1 MTPTNPSPDVAIRL
15 ALVDDQSLV
24 RAGFRMVLDAQADME
39 VVAEAGDGREAID
52 VLQQNPADVVLMDIR
67 MPRMDGV
74 AATEALCA
82 RPGGPRVIVLT
93 TFDLDEYAHTAL
105 RAGASGFL
113 LKDAGPEELLTAIR
127 AVHGGDSV
135 IAPSTTR
142 RLIEHFSDHL
152 GPSPAPAIPDP
163 ATDPRLGELTGRE
176 IEVLVAVARGL
187 TNAEI
192 SAELHLA
199 EATVKTHI
207 GRVLAKARLR
217 DRVQMVLLAY
227 ETGLVDVRPRS

>member
-1 MTPTNPSPDVAIRL
+1 MSQRIRL
-15 ALVDDQSLV
+15 VLVDDQALV
-24 RAGFRMVLDAQADME
+24 RAGFRMVLDAQSDME
-39 VVAEAGDGREAID
+39 VVGEAGDGIAALD
-52 VLQQNPADVVLMDIR
+52 LLSTTPADVVLMDIR

-82 RPGGPRVIVLT
+82 RPESPRVIVLT
-93 TFDLDEYAHTAL
+93 TFDLDEYAHAAL
-105 RAGASGFL
+105 RAGASGFM

-142 RLIEHFSDHL
+142 RLIEHFSDQL
-152 GPSPAPAIPDP
+152 GTPPSPATVRPAD
-163 ATDPRLGELTGRE
+163 DPRLADLTAREL
-176 IEVLVAVARGL
+176 EVLVAVARGL

-192 SAELHLA
+192 SAELYLA

-207 GRVLAKARLR
+207 GRILSKAQLR

-227 ETGLVDVRPRS
+227 ESGLVDVRPRS